1 MSLSNLYY
9 ILWLAKTQVYAN
21 RDLLRS
27 VYFTCEGPSFQL
39 GSTGERSREKGSIA
53 HALQCSSRSSW
64 ALGTGLDGECA
75 PHQWLS
81 EPAWAHS
88 RCW

>member
-27 VYFTCEGPSFQL
+27 VYFTCEGTSFQM
-39 GSTGERSREKGSIA
+39 GSIGQRSREKTDLLIPCSAAEQLLGSVN
-53 HALQCSSRSSW
+53 SVGW
-64 ALGTGLDGECA
+64 
-75 PHQWLS
+75 
-81 EPAWAHS
+81 
-88 RCW
+88 